1 MKDVV
6 KLYQKDFI
14 IKLHL
19 KGYSN
24 QEIAKQTGLS
34 RPTVIKY
41 VKHYK
46 EELQA
51 IELAET
57 PEEKESIIIQSASA
71 PKYKVNNRKRIK
83 LVPEVIAL
91 IEECLEANAQKRQ
104 RGLKK
109 MIMKNKDIH
118 ELLVEKGYDV
128 SYRTVCH
135 FVAGQSKKKK
145 ETYIRQSYPM
155 GKTAEFDWGDV
166 TLMIDELG
174 CERRFK
180 IGIFTLKYS
189 DYRFAYLYT
198 NENTE
203 SFLDIHARFLEHL
216 KGVPEEIV
224 YDNALVQVQR
234 LAGRERKP
242 TEAVNRLSNYYGF
255 KPRYTNYYSGNEK
268 GHVERSVEL
277 IRRKAFSR
285 NHHFATIA
293 DAVTALLQAT
303 QKENEKIKQRTT
315 KSAIA
320 AFADEKA
327 FLGTVRLPL
336 DVTQVTCCKTDKYAL
351 IYVDCNFYSVPDYL
365 TGREVMVHKGVDT
378 LRIYYNGKFLF
389 QTNRILGRNQYKIDI
404 QHYLSTM
411 KKKPGA
417 IAHSLAL
424 KQANPWLQQIFNT
437 HYITNPKDFIYL
449 LDLMNEYSLQRIKY
463 AIDYL
468 IRNNL
473 TVTTTQI
480 KSCILA
486 NNSIPSKIVSFPSS
500 EVLQQ
505 ICQEQLNEISMLYNQ
520 GGQPWKNS

>member
-1 MKDVV
+1 ML
-6 KLYQKDFI
+6 KLYQKDLL

-24 QEIAKQTGLS
+24 QEIATQLGVS

-41 VKHYK
+41 VKQYK
-46 EELQA
+46 QELKE
-51 IELAET
+51 IELADTTEA
-57 PEEKESIIIQSASA
+57 KEAIIVKSSSA
-71 PKYKVNNRKRIK
+71 PKYKTSSRKRIK
-83 LVPEVIAL
+83 LVPEVVSI
-91 IEECLEANAQKRQ
+91 IEECLEANEIKRQ

-109 MIMKNKDIH
+109 LVMKNKDIH
-118 ELLVEKGYDV
+118 ELLIDKGFEV

-135 FVAGQSKKKK
+135 FVATQNKKQK
-145 ETYIRQSYPM
+145 ETYIRQAYPM
-155 GKTAEFDWGDV
+155 AKAAEFDWGDV
-166 TLMIDELG
+166 TLRIDELG

-216 KGVPEEIV
+216 DGVPEEIV

-234 LAGRERKP
+234 LAGREKRP

-285 NHHFATIA
+285 NHHFATVA
-293 DAVTALLQAT
+293 DAVMALLQAT
-303 QKENEKIKQRTT
+303 KKENEKTKQRTG

-327 FLGTVRLPL
+327 FLSPARLPL
-336 DVTQVTCCKTDKYAL
+336 DVTQVTCAKVDKYAL

-365 TGREVMVHKGVDT
+365 TGREVMVHKGVDA
-378 LRIYYNGKFLF
+378 LKVYYKGKFLF
-389 QTNRILGRNQYKIDI
+389 QTDRVLGRNQYKIDI
-404 QHYLSTM
+404 QHYLATM

-437 HYITNPKDFIYL
+437 HYTTNPKDFIYL
-449 LDLMNEYSLQRIKY
+449 LDLISEYSVQRIKY

-468 IRNNL
+468 VRNNL
-473 TVTTTQI
+473 TVTTAQI
-480 KSCILA
+480 KSCILSSS
-486 NNSIPSKIVSFPSS
+486 SIPPKVIRFPSS
-500 EVLQQ
+500 EILQQ
-505 ICQEQLNEISMLYNQ
+505 TCQDQLSEISMLYNQ
-520 GGQPWKNS
+520 GGQSWKN